1 MYSYIKGKIA
11 AAGDGYVVI
20 DNNGIGYECLVSGN
34 TFHKCGEVGREVKL
48 YTYFRAGEDGVWLF
62 GFSDIEE
69 KNMFLKLITV
79 SGVGPKAALT
89 VLSGMSLNDLAVCI
103 ATEDSKALTK
113 VKGIGKKTAE
123 RIILE
128 LKEKVNQSLVAD
140 GNALPIGGVR
150 TGESDEAGEAVIAL
164 MALGFSK
171 AESLQSV
178 QKAVSLGAKRTEDI
192 IGFALKSLN

>member
-1 MYSYIKGKIA
+1 MYSYIRGKIA

-34 TFHKCGEVGREVKL
+34 TFDKCGEVGREVKL

-62 GFSDIEE
+62 GFSDMEE

-89 VLSGMSLNDLAVCI
+89 ILSGMSLNDLAVCI

-113 VKGIGKKTAE
+113 VKGIGKKTAD

-128 LKEKVNQSLVAD
+128 LKEKVNQSLGEA
-140 GNALPIGGVR
+140 GSSLPVGVR
-150 TGESDEAGEAVIAL
+150 AGESDEAGEAVIAL

>member
-11 AAGDGYVVI
+11 DVGDGCVVI
-20 DNNGIGYECLVSGN
+20 ENNGIGYECLVSGN
-34 TFHKCGEVGREVKL
+34 TFAKCGEAGKEVKL
-48 YTYFRAGEDGVWLF
+48 YTYFRAGEDGIWLF
-62 GFSDIEE
+62 GFADAEE

-89 VLSGMSLNDLAVCI
+89 ILSGMSLNDLAVCI

-113 VKGIGKKTAE
+113 IKGIGKKTAE

-128 LKEKVNQSLVAD
+128 LKEKVSQGLGDAGGSLAGSIRAD
-140 GNALPIGGVR
+140 
-150 TGESDEAGEAVIAL
+150 ESDEAGEAVIAL

-171 AESLQSV
+171 AESMQSV

-192 IGFALKSLN
+192 IGFALKSLS

>member
-1 MYSYIKGKIA
+1 
-11 AAGDGYVVI
+11 
-20 DNNGIGYECLVSGN
+20 
-34 TFHKCGEVGREVKL
+34 
-48 YTYFRAGEDGVWLF
+48 
-62 GFSDIEE
+62 
-69 KNMFLKLITV
+69 MFLKLITV

-89 VLSGMSLNDLAVCI
+89 ILSGMSLNDLAVCI

-128 LKEKVNQSLVAD
+128 LKEKVNQSLGEA
-140 GNALPIGGVR
+140 GSSLPVGVR
-150 TGESDEAGEAVIAL
+150 AGESDEAGEAVIAL